1 MKNTDDIKKIE
12 FQKYVSDKLEKTIS
26 DIRKRML
33 KDNLRYGYTYEYIN
47 TDGDNN
53 YIINESRFSDV
64 EFSPFYILAHL
75 ISKNISID
83 SNDYDF
89 QSDLRFR
96 MISKDEITKYI
107 DSNNERLMKA
117 KEKYE
122 HEEYKMYLEL
132 RKKYEKNTEK
142 KA

>member
-1 MKNTDDIKKIE
+1 MKNTNDIKKTE
-12 FQKYVSDKLEKTIS
+12 FQKYVSDKLEKVIS

-33 KDNLRYGYTYEYIN
+33 NDNLRYGYTYEYIN
-47 TDGDNN
+47 TDDDNN
-53 YIINESRFSDV
+53 YIINESKFSDV
-64 EFSPFYILAHL
+64 EFSPFYILAHQ
-75 ISKNISID
+75 ISKNINID

-89 QSDLRFR
+89 YSDLRFR

-122 HEEYKMYLEL
+122 HEEYKMYLKL
-132 RKKYEKNTEK
+132 KKKYENNTEK